1 MRLHELN
8 SNYFSQISIDAK
20 NLLMS
25 LVAQDKDSIKTQEFI
40 DELETMGHS
49 VTISSLQDLL
59 KNSKLIQSV
68 NDKEIKI
75 NNNLNL
81 TTYSKDAKMDNEKI
95 VDKLASKSLNK
106 AIK

>member
-1 MRLHELN
+1 MRLNELT
-8 SNYFSQISIDAK
+8 SDYFSKINIDAK

-25 LVAQDKDSIKTQEFI
+25 LIAQKKETINTKEFI

-49 VTISSLQDLL
+49 VTVTSLQDLL
-59 KNSKLIQSV
+59 KNSKLVQSV

-81 TTYSKDAKMDNEKI
+81 TTYSKNAKMDNEKT
-95 VDKLASKSLNK
+95 VDKLASKSINK

>member
-1 MRLHELN
+1 MRLNEIT
-8 SNYFSQISIDAK
+8 SDYFSKINIDAK

-25 LVAQDKDSIKTQEFI
+25 LIAQKKDTIDTQEFI
-40 DELETMGHS
+40 DELDTMGHT
-49 VTISSLQDLL
+49 VTVSSLQDLL

-81 TTYSKDAKMDNEKI
+81 TTYSKDATMDNEKT
-95 VDKLASKSLNK
+95 VDKLATKSLNK

>member
-1 MRLHELN
+1 MRLNELT
-8 SNYFSQISIDAK
+8 SDYFSKINIDAK

-25 LVAQDKDSIKTQEFI
+25 LIAQKKDTISTKEFI

-49 VTISSLQDLL
+49 VTVTSLQDLL
-59 KNSKLIQSV
+59 KTSKLIQSI
-68 NDKEIKI
+68 NDEEIKI

-81 TTYSKDAKMDNEKI
+81 TTYSKDAKMDNEKT
-95 VDKLASKSLNK
+95 VDKLASKSVNK

>member
-1 MRLHELN
+1 MRLNELT
-8 SNYFSQISIDAK
+8 SDYFSKINIDAK

-25 LVAQDKDSIKTQEFI
+25 LIAQKKEKINTKEFI

-49 VTISSLQDLL
+49 VTVISLQDLL
-59 KNSKLIQSV
+59 KNSKLVQSV

-81 TTYSKDAKMDNEKI
+81 TTYSKDAKMDNEKT
-95 VDKLASKSLNK
+95 VDKLASKSINK

>member
-1 MRLHELN
+1 MRLTEIT
-8 SNYFSQISIDAK
+8 SDYFSKINIDAK

-25 LVAQDKDSIKTQEFI
+25 LIAQKKDTIDTQEFI
-40 DELETMGHS
+40 DELDTMGHT
-49 VTISSLQDLL
+49 VTVSSLQDLL

-81 TTYSKDAKMDNEKI
+81 TTYSKDATMDNEKT
-95 VDKLASKSLNK
+95 VDKLATKSLNK

>member
-1 MRLHELN
+1 MRLKEI
-8 SNYFSQISIDAK
+8 SSDYFSKINIDAK

-25 LVAQDKDSIKTQEFI
+25 LIAQKKDTISTKEFI

-49 VTISSLQDLL
+49 VTVRSLQDLL
-59 KNSKLIQSV
+59 KNSKLIQSI
-68 NDKEIKI
+68 NDEEIKI

-81 TTYSKDAKMDNEKI
+81 TTYSKDAKMDNEKT
-95 VDKLASKSLNK
+95 VDKLASKSVNK

>member
-1 MRLHELN
+1 MRLNEIT
-8 SNYFSQISIDAK
+8 SDYFSKINIDAK

-25 LVAQDKDSIKTQEFI
+25 LIAQKKDTIDTQEFI
-40 DELETMGHS
+40 DELDTMGHT
-49 VTISSLQDLL
+49 VTVSSLQDLL

-81 TTYSKDAKMDNEKI
+81 TTYSNDAKMDNEKT

-106 AIK
+106 ALK

>member
-1 MRLHELN
+1 MRLNELT
-8 SNYFSQISIDAK
+8 SDYFSKINIDAK

-25 LVAQDKDSIKTQEFI
+25 LIAQKKETINTKEFI

-49 VTISSLQDLL
+49 VTVTSLQDLL
-59 KNSKLIQSV
+59 KNSKLVQSV

-81 TTYSKDAKMDNEKI
+81 TTYSKDAKMDNEKT
-95 VDKLASKSLNK
+95 VDKLASKSINK